1 MKKTKIIPF
10 PLRISANLKGWLK
23 STAESNKRSMNS
35 ELIVLIEKAKE
46 AMENKEREAE
56 KPV

>member
-1 MKKTKIIPF
+1 M
-10 PLRISANLKGWLK
+10 RISANLKGWLK